1 MASLR
6 SAKNAALVAVLLG
19 LPALLLRSSLH
30 DPRAVSGL
38 DRVVVKVGA
47 PLEAGVSYAAATAGR
62 FFERWLLQARLQD
75 DNEALAAE
83 NRRLRQSLRALGQVD
98 EENRALRRSLQMRDK
113 VLEDMIAAE
122 VTGVEQSPFFRV
134 VKLRLDRGD
143 RVVRPGMSVIADA
156 GVVGRIDRAVD
167 DHSEVMLLTDPRSK
181 IAVEI
186 ASTRAPGILEGTG
199 EDRGVVH
206 IAADLGVSVGDMV
219 QTSGV
224 DELFPRGQPV
234 GQVIRVDDAVGA
246 QKRVHVV
253 PTVRFD
259 RLDMVWVVLASAP
272 APDPEGAGRPAA
284 PAFGLGP
291 LR

>member
-1 MASLR
+1 MAGLR
-6 SAKNAALVAVLLG
+6 SAKNALLVAVLLG
-19 LPALLLRSSLH
+19 IPALLLRASLQ
-30 DPRAVSGL
+30 DPRALSGL
-38 DRVVVKVGA
+38 DRVVIKVGA
-47 PLEAGVSYAAATAGR
+47 PLEAGVGYAAGNAGR

-83 NRRLRQSLRALGQVD
+83 NRRLRLELRALQQVD
-98 EENRALRRSLQMRDK
+98 EENRELRRSLQMRDK
-113 VLEDMIAAE
+113 VPEDMIAAE
-122 VTGVEQSPFFRV
+122 VAGVEQSPFFRV

-143 RVVRPGMSVIADA
+143 RVVRPGMAVIADA

-199 EDRGVVH
+199 EDRCVVH
-206 IAADLGVSVGDMV
+206 IAADLGVSVGDLV

-234 GQVIRVDDAVGA
+234 GQVVRVDDVVGA
-246 QKRVHVV
+246 QQRVHVV
-253 PTVRFD
+253 PAVRFD

-272 APDPEGAGRPAA
+272 APDPEGPGRPPA
-284 PAFGLGP
+284 PAHGLGP

>member
-1 MASLR
+1 MAGLR
-6 SAKNAALVAVLLG
+6 SVKNALLVAVLLG
-19 LPALLLRSSLH
+19 IPALLLRASLQ
-30 DPRAVSGL
+30 DPRALSRL
-38 DRVVVKVGA
+38 DRLVLRVGA
-47 PLEAGVSYAAATAGR
+47 PLEAGISYAAGNAGR

-83 NRRLRQSLRALGQVD
+83 NRRLRLKLRALQHVE
-98 EENRALRRSLQMRDK
+98 EENRELRRSLHMRDR
-113 VLEDMIAAE
+113 VAEDMIAAE
-122 VTGVEQSPFFRV
+122 VSGVEQSPFFRV

-143 RVVRPGMSVIADA
+143 KVVRPGMAVIADA
-156 GVVGRIDRAVD
+156 GVVGRIDRAAGG
-167 DHSEVMLLTDPRSK
+167 HSEVMLITDPRSK
-181 IAVEI
+181 VAVEI

-199 EDRGVVH
+199 EDRCVVH
-206 IAADLGVSVGDMV
+206 IPADLGVSVGDLV

-234 GQVIRVDDAVGA
+234 GQVVKVDDPVGA

-253 PTVRFD
+253 PAVRFD

-272 APDPEGAGRPAA
+272 APDPEGPGRTPPPAR
-284 PAFGLGP
+284 GLGP